1 MPDETNFTIE
11 DIEPRPDALRG
22 LDTQFLQDNTALV
35 QAYRGLDWSDISSLT
50 QMVDVIEQTVVK
62 YGNPNDSIKLALET
76 ILWQILRKYPLLFGF
91 WKRFATIEYQLFGLK
106 KSIAV
111 LATSVKWFPTS
122 LELWCDYLNV
132 LCVNNPNETDFIR
145 NNFEIAKDLIGKQF
159 LSHPFW
165 DKFIEFEVGQKNWH
179 NVQRIYE
186 YIIEVPLHQYAR
198 FFTSYKKFLNEKN
211 LKTTRNIDIVLR
223 KTQTTVNEIWQFE
236 SKIKQPFF
244 NLGQVL
250 NDDLE
255 NWSRY
260 LKFVTDPSKSL
271 DKEFVMSVF
280 DRCLI
285 PCLYHENTWMMY
297 IKWLTKKNI
306 SDEVVVDIYQKA
318 NTFLPLDFKTLR
330 YDFLRFLK
338 RKYRSNNTLFNNIFN
353 ETVSRYLK
361 IWPNDI
367 LLMTE
372 YLCMLKRHS
381 FKNSLDQSPKEILE
395 KQTSFTKILETSI
408 TNYINNQIDAKVHLQ
423 TLINDKNLSIVV
435 VELIKTTW
443 LVLKN
448 NMQTRKYFNLYQKNL
463 LIKNS
468 VPFWLTYYKFE
479 KSNVNFTK
487 LNKFIRELGVE
498 IYLPTTVM
506 NDILTDYKTF
516 YLTHSNIVTY
526 ESSIID
532 SNTFDPILYPE
543 LKMSN
548 PKYDPVLNTTAN
560 VDWHKKTEWKE
571 AGHIGITTERPQI
584 SNSIIECN
592 SGTLIQKPISLPNF
606 RNLEKINQV
615 KINDL
620 YTEEFLKE
628 GK

>member
-1 MPDETNFTIE
+1 MSEPKFTIE
-11 DIEPRPDALRG
+11 EIDPRADALLG
-22 LDTQFLQDNTALV
+22 LDSLFLQDNTALV
-35 QAYRGLDWSDISSLT
+35 QAYRGMDWSDISSLT
-50 QMVDVIEQTVVK
+50 EMVDTIEQTVVK
-62 YGNPNDSIKLALET
+62 YGDPNDSIKVALET

-106 KSIAV
+106 KSINI

-132 LCVNNPNETDFIR
+132 LCVNNPNERDFIR
-145 NNFEIAKDLIGKQF
+145 NNFQIAKSLIGEQF

-165 DKFIEFEVGQKNWH
+165 DKFIEFEVGQENWE
-179 NVQRIYE
+179 NIQRIYE
-186 YIIEVPLHQYAR
+186 YIIEIPLHQYAR
-198 FFTSYKKFLNEKN
+198 FFTSYNKFLNERN
-211 LKTTRNIDIVLR
+211 LKSTRDIDTVLR
-223 KTQTTVNEIWQFE
+223 RTQTIVNEIWQFE

-255 NWSRY
+255 YWLQY
-260 LKFVTDPSKSL
+260 LNFATDPSKSL
-271 DKEFVMSVF
+271 DKKFVMSVF

-285 PCLYHENTWMMY
+285 PYLYHEKVWIMY
-297 IKWLTKKNI
+297 INWLNKADV
-306 SDEVVVDIYQKA
+306 SDEMIVDIYKRA
-318 NTFLPLDFKTLR
+318 DTFLPLDFKTLR

-338 RKYRSNNTLFNNIFN
+338 RKYRLNNVLFNKLFN
-353 ETVSRYLK
+353 ETISHFLK
-361 IWPNDI
+361 LWPNDI
-367 LLMTE
+367 SLMTE
-372 YLCMLKRHS
+372 YLCMWKRHY
-381 FKNSLDQSPKEILE
+381 FKNSLEQPSKEILE
-395 KQTSFTKILETSI
+395 KQTSFTKMLEMSI
-408 TNYINNQIDAKVHLQ
+408 TNYINNQIDPEVHLQ

-435 VELIKTTW
+435 VDLIKTTW

-448 NMQTRKYFNLYQKNL
+448 NMQTRKYFNLYQKHSI
-463 LIKNS
+463 IKNS

-479 KSNVNFTK
+479 KSNANFTK
-487 LNKFIRELGVE
+487 LNKFIKELGVE
-498 IYLPTTVM
+498 ICLPTTIM

-526 ESSIID
+526 EAFTID

-543 LKMSN
+543 LKISN
-548 PKYDPVLNTTAN
+548 PQYEPTVDIKAN
-560 VDWHKKTEWKE
+560 AEWHKRTEWKE
-571 AGHIGITTERPQI
+571 AGHIGIMTERPQI

-592 SGTLIQKPISLPNF
+592 SRNLIQKPIILPSF
-606 RNLEKINQV
+606 RNLEKINQI

-628 GK
+628 RKL